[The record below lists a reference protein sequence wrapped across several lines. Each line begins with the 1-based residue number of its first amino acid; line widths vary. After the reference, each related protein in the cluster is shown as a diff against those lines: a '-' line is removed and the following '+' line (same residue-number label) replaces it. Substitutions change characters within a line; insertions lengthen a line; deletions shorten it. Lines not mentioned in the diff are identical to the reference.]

1 MVINLT
7 LLAIGILIL
16 IIGSNYFVDG
26 AASIAQ
32 NMKIPIIV
40 IGLTV
45 VAFATSVPE
54 IFVSVVAALNGQS
67 DLAIGNAIGSNTAN
81 IGLVLGSMALIRP
94 ISMSSN
100 IYRNLSILLLLVSL
114 FMILPFLDSTITINE
129 GRLILGGFV
138 LVMIWLVKYS
148 LKLSIENKDQDN
160 FTKQKYKKFTTIK
173 ATVLLILG
181 LILLFLGAHMIVNN
195 AVIIAQTLG
204 ISETIIGITLVAIG
218 TSLPELSVSITSALK
233 GEYGLAVGNII
244 GSNIF
249 NLLAV
254 IGIATAI
261 SPVKLPENILSVH
274 YLIMLSLTLLIFI
287 VTFRK
292 NKVIKKYEGFTLLV
306 IFCTYIVYV
315 ISQS

>member
-204 ISETIIGITLVAIG
+204 ISEAIIGITLVAIG

>member
-114 FMILPFLDSTITINE
+114 FMILPFLDNTITINE

-204 ISETIIGITLVAIG
+204 ISEAIIGITLVAIG

>member
-114 FMILPFLDSTITINE
+114 FMILPFLDNTITINE

-204 ISETIIGITLVAIG
+204 ISEAIIGITLVAIG

-233 GEYGLAVGNII
+233 GEYGLAVGTII

-254 IGIATAI
+254 IGVATAI
-261 SPVKLPENILSVH
+261 SPTKLPENILSVH